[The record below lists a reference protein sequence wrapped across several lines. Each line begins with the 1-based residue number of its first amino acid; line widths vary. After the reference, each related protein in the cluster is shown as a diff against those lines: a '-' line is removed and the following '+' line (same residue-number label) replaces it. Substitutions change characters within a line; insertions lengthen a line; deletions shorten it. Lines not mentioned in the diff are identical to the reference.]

1 MESPNDN
8 KQGLLEGKAHENTIC
23 GINLKKDYSLKNL
36 LALFWINF
44 MVVSIAGYTN
54 V

>member
-1 MESPNDN
+1 MESTSDN
-8 KQGLLEGKAHENTIC
+8 KQGLLEEKLPENMVC
-23 GINLKKDYSLKNL
+23 GVNLKKGYSMKNL